1 MKKLK
6 LPSEVVYLAAIVL
19 LAFSVAMLT
28 SVDFGISMIVA
39 PAYILSLVVP
49 NFTFGQ
55 AEYVLQAI
63 LFVLFCNNIPRRGR
77 GNTLVYS
84 GMTQW

>member
-19 LAFSVAMLT
+19 LAFSVAMLA

-39 PAYILSLVVP
+39 PA
-49 NFTFGQ
+49 
-55 AEYVLQAI
+55 
-63 LFVLFCNNIPRRGR
+63 
-77 GNTLVYS
+77 
-84 GMTQW
+84 